1 MLVSLKE
8 VIDLA
13 EKGNFAIPAFNVYNV
28 ETIMGVIKAAEEERS
43 PIIIQVYPRL
53 MNEEV
58 GYYISPAIVAAAR
71 KATVPVCFHLDHGA
85 NEKEVQKAL
94 RWGATGIMYD
104 GSVHPFDENIENTKH
119 IIEICDSVG
128 VTVEGELG
136 HVGSVN
142 DEAMDEFTDP
152 QEAAEF
158 VKKTGVTCLAVLIGN
173 AHGHYKKTPKL
184 DIERVKAIR
193 EATDHEKLFVMMVDA
208 NYFKTIND
216 TYGHDAGDEALVHI
230 AKTLQNACEEGDYI
244 ARVGGDEF
252 VIIGTR
258 ESEEMVEELGWS
270 INNRLEDKSRKT
282 GYLLSVSIGYEIYHY
297 RTHKT
302 GSELYK
308 KADEKMYENKRQYHL
323 TANRG

>member
-13 EKGNFAIPAFNVYNV
+13 EKGDFAIPAFNVYNT
-28 ETIMGVIKAAEEERS
+28 ETIMGVIKAAEEERA

-53 MNEEV
+53 LNEEV
-58 GYYISPAIVAAAR
+58 GYYLCPVIVAAAR

-104 GSVHPFDENIENTKH
+104 GSVHSFDENVENTKH
-119 IIEICDSVG
+119 IIEICDSID

-142 DEAMDEFTDP
+142 DDAMDEFTDP

-193 EATDHEKLFVMMVDA
+193 EATGGIPLVLHGGSGIPDDQVKA
-208 NYFKTIND
+208 AIR
-216 TYGHDAGDEALVHI
+216 AGI
-230 AKTLQNACEEGDYI
+230 RKMN
-244 ARVGGDEF
+244 
-252 VIIGTR
+252 IGTDVCCAFANGTKEILDNPER
-258 ESEEMVEELGWS
+258 SIAVDLFMKHPIETVKKMAIEKIRLVEANG
-270 INNRLEDKSRKT
+270 
-282 GYLLSVSIGYEIYHY
+282 
-297 RTHKT
+297 
-302 GSELYK
+302 
-308 KADEKMYENKRQYHL
+308 KA
-323 TANRG
+323 